1 LPNNYLDLLLA
12 FLPLLFDSALFHLLD
27 FKLLFDLFFLLSKDG
42 LDIGLNVGTFV
53 GDCVGDLV
61 GLGALEGTVNN
72 DGLDEGSVV
81 GANERLSDGVVLSIR
96 FFVGLSEGYEPH
108 PELPFDFPFPLP
120 QLQLKLGAFD
130 DWGVTWSR

>member
-1 LPNNYLDLLLA
+1 MG
-12 FLPLLFDSALFHLLD
+12 FSVG
-27 FKLLFDLFFLLSKDG
+27 SKDG

-53 GDCVGDLV
+53 SDCVGDLV

>member
-1 LPNNYLDLLLA
+1 MG
-12 FLPLLFDSALFHLLD
+12 FSVG
-27 FKLLFDLFFLLSKDG
+27 SKDG

-108 PELPFDFPFPLP
+108 PELPFDFPFPFPLP

-130 DWGVTWSR
+130 DWVSLGLDEGVIGVLLEGLSGTIKGPVDGEKLG

>member
-1 LPNNYLDLLLA
+1 MA

-27 FKLLFDLFFLLSKDG
+27 FKLLFDLFFLLVFHVGFSVGSKDG

-81 GANERLSDGVVLSIR
+81 GANERLSDGVVLSIF

-108 PELPFDFPFPLP
+108 PELHFDFPFPLP
-120 QLQLKLGAFD
+120 LG
-130 DWGVTWSR
+130 